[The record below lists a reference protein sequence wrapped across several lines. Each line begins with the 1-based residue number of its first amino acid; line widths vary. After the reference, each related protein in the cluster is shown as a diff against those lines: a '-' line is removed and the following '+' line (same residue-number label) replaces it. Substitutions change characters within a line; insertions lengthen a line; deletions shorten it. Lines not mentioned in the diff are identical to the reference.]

1 MDETILGIDSTTFII
16 IFIIFLVVWLIILF
30 NIIRGALY
38 QTTWN
43 IRIGNR
49 LMIKKLRDHGGYT
62 KKELQ
67 DLYEQTDEMFWES
80 IKDDPKPKE
89 SDTNTVQ

>member
-1 MDETILGIDSTTFII
+1 
-16 IFIIFLVVWLIILF
+16 
-30 NIIRGALY
+30 
-38 QTTWN
+38 
-43 IRIGNR
+43 
-49 LMIKKLRDHGGYT
+49 MIKKLRDHGGYT